1 MPHEET
7 IKRVHAAFNGSSSRS
22 NVLVWCYAYRPYI
35 SHFRPFHL
43 PYFFLDFKMI
53 RSLCFATAVAL
64 LASPTGLA
72 FKFKDDGEVDE
83 AATFFG
89 EDSDSTLAAEPA
101 APREE
106 RKIETKVTQ
115 KNVEA
120 KLKGDAEPTIA
131 AAASAEG
138 EKAEGR
144 FFDIKGKLCALG
156 LSSDVSFH

>member
-1 MPHEET
+1 M
-7 IKRVHAAFNGSSSRS
+7 
-22 NVLVWCYAYRPYI
+22 
-35 SHFRPFHL
+35 
-43 PYFFLDFKMI
+43 
-53 RSLCFATAVAL
+53 
-64 LASPTGLA
+64 ASPTGLA

>member
-1 MPHEET
+1 
-7 IKRVHAAFNGSSSRS
+7 
-22 NVLVWCYAYRPYI
+22 
-35 SHFRPFHL
+35 
-43 PYFFLDFKMI
+43 MI

-106 RKIETKVTQ
+106 RKIETKVTDFCSKLRLTVQ
-115 KNVEA
+115 FFMATWPA
-120 KLKGDAEPTIA
+120 KIPP
-131 AAASAEG
+131 
-138 EKAEGR
+138 
-144 FFDIKGKLCALG
+144 
-156 LSSDVSFH
+156 

>member
-1 MPHEET
+1 MLLLTE
-7 IKRVHAAFNGSSSRS
+7 
-22 NVLVWCYAYRPYI
+22 VLLALTSWCGVMHTDHIFPI
-35 SHFRPFHL
+35 LGPFICRI
-43 PYFFLDFKMI
+43 FFLDFKMI

-115 KNVEA
+115 ENVEA
-120 KLKGDAEPTIA
+120 KLKGDAEPTVA

-156 LSSDVSFH
+156 LSSDVSFQKVLNGL

>member
-1 MPHEET
+1 MLLLTE
-7 IKRVHAAFNGSSSRS
+7 
-22 NVLVWCYAYRPYI
+22 VLLALTSWWCGVMHTDHI
-35 SHFRPFHL
+35 ILILGPFICRI
-43 PYFFLDFKMI
+43 FFSDFKMI

-120 KLKGDAEPTIA
+120 KLKGDAEPTVA

>member
-1 MPHEET
+1 M
-7 IKRVHAAFNGSSSRS
+7 
-22 NVLVWCYAYRPYI
+22 
-35 SHFRPFHL
+35 
-43 PYFFLDFKMI
+43 
-53 RSLCFATAVAL
+53 
-64 LASPTGLA
+64 ASPTGLA

-89 EDSDSTLAAEPA
+89 EDSDSTLAAEPR

-115 KNVEA
+115 ENVEA

-131 AAASAEG
+131 AAAEG